1 VPKVISSED
10 ERWLAENYP
19 GLVLQDNTIVG
30 KLSFSATYN
39 EKTNQFF
46 ILRDEKVD
54 VWDGIALSCE
64 YQIRIVR
71 RDTITYSTLPA
82 LYVDEIDIVDSR
94 HFGFDHSACLC
105 SPLQEKE
112 FASPD
117 LNFPKFFEE
126 LVLPFL
132 YGQSF
137 YSAYQHWPW
146 KEYSHGATGL
156 LESFTDEHAIMDQ
169 GTIQDFL
176 AILAIDKRAWP
187 NIREALQ
194 RDQIKGHLPCFCPKH
209 DQIRRCHPKALEGIR
224 RLRQQVNEHLIPLP
238 GQVPLN

>member
-1 VPKVISSED
+1 MPIVISSED

-19 GLVLQDNTIVG
+19 SLVFQDNTIVG

-46 ILRDEKVD
+46 IRRNGEVD

-64 YQIRIVR
+64 YQIRIVS
-71 RDTITYSTLPA
+71 RDKITYSTLPA
-82 LYVDEIDIVDSR
+82 LYVDEIEIVDSR

-112 FASPD
+112 FGFPA

-137 YSAYQHWPW
+137 YSAYHRWPW
-146 KEYSHGATGL
+146 REYAHGATGL
-156 LESFTDEHAIMDQ
+156 LESFTDEDTIVDQ
-169 GTIQDFL
+169 AMIQDFL
-176 AILAIDKRAWP
+176 AILAIDQRAWP
-187 NIREALQ
+187 NIKDALR
-194 RDQIKGHLPCFCPKH
+194 RDQIKGHLPCFCPRH

-224 RLRQQVNEHLIPLP
+224 RLQQHVNEHSIRLP
-238 GQVPLN
+238 GQVALN